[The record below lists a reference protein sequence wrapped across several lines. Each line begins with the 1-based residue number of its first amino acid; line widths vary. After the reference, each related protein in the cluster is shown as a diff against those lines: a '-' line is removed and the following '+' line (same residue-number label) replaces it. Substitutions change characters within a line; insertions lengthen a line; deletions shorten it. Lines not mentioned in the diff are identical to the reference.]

1 MATTDS
7 GLNTHHGRNTVIV
20 TAVLGF
26 LALFSVFLRI
36 WSRKM
41 RRLSLAVDDYLVMG
55 AMVDWLSIDTAESET
70 LICCVRFWSL
80 SRSSYVISVGYT
92 CFK

>member
-55 AMVDWLSIDTAESET
+55 AMILVIVTVILCDISIAHGG
-70 LICCVRFWSL
+70 
-80 SRSSYVISVGYT
+80 VGNHITSITKHQLVYDL
-92 CFK
+92 KA